1 MQWWQTHLT
10 TEVGFTAGQ
19 LVILDETSLAG
30 TLWALTLDF
39 GHGVSGGYA
48 AIDSVAV
55 ALAS

>member
-1 MQWWQTHLT
+1 MARHDL
-10 TEVGFTAGQ
+10 G
-19 LVILDETSLAG
+19 DELMDNPNFPLQSAEDIA
-30 TLWALTLDF
+30 WSVAYRALTLDF